1 MVYFLNI
8 SAILSVIVGK
18 YTCSQDWVSV
28 LDDEEDQSGDPD
40 LEDWATLETMR
51 SSHPIHFAQQISEV
65 IVLVIGLCNVVRL
78 VRTINL
84 SSYSVKSVDH
94 VIFSFPDGWHIT
106 FCICHGE

>member
-1 MVYFLNI
+1 MVYFSNTT
-8 SAILSVIVGK
+8 AILSVIVGK
-18 YTCSQDWVSV
+18 YTCLQDWVSV

-65 IVLVIGLCNVVRL
+65 IVLVLNLCNEVIR

-84 SSYSVKSVDH
+84 SSYSVNQQIMLHFVFQMCG
-94 VIFSFPDGWHIT
+94 I
-106 FCICHGE
+106 

>member
-1 MVYFLNI
+1 MVYFSNI
-8 SAILSVIVGK
+8 TAILSVIVFE

-40 LEDWATLETMR
+40 LEDWATLETMK

-65 IVLVIGLCNVVRL
+65 IVLVINLCNEVIR

-84 SSYSVKSVDH
+84 ASYSVHQKIMLHLVFQMCG
-94 VIFSFPDGWHIT
+94 I
-106 FCICHGE
+106 